1 MIYLLLIIVALALIV
16 IFYVP
21 QLATVRA
28 RLVAGLAAI
37 FAAIASMIPDV
48 QGWIA
53 SLFGG

>member
-1 MIYLLLIIVALALIV
+1 MIYLLLIIVALALVV

-21 QLATVRA
+21 QLETVRA
-28 RLVAGLAAI
+28 KLVAGLAAI

-48 QGWIA
+48 QGWFS

>member
-1 MIYLLLIIVALALIV
+1 MIYLLLIIVALALVV

-28 RLVAGLAAI
+28 KLVAGLAAI
-37 FAAIASMIPDV
+37 FAAIASMLPDV

>member
-1 MIYLLLIIVALALIV
+1 MIYLLLIIVALVLIV

-37 FAAIASMIPDV
+37 FAAIASMLPDV

>member
-1 MIYLLLIIVALALIV
+1 MIYLLLIIVALVLIV

-28 RLVAGLAAI
+28 KLVAGLAAI
-37 FAAIASMIPDV
+37 FAAIASMLPDV